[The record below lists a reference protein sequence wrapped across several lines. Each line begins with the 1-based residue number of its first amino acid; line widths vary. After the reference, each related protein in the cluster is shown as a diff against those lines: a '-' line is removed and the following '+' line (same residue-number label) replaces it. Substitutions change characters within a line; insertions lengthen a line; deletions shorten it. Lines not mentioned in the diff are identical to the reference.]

1 MRLSKIK
8 LAGFKS
14 FVDPTVLHFPSNLVG
29 VVGPNGCGKSNI
41 IDAVRWV
48 MGESSARSLRGENMT
63 DVIFNGSSSRKP
75 VGQASIE
82 LVFDNSEGRLGGPWA
97 SYAEIAVK
105 RLVGRD
111 SQSTYFLNGARC
123 RRRDI
128 ADLFLGTGLGPRSY
142 AIIEQG
148 MISRVIEARPED
160 LRLFLEEAA
169 GISKY
174 KERRR
179 ETETRIRHTRE
190 NLDRL
195 NDVREELN
203 RQLQH
208 LQRQARAAE
217 QYRELRA
224 EERRLRTELLTLR
237 WRSLQTEI
245 LEFEQAL
252 RQQETA
258 LEGTLAEQRRLE
270 AALEAGRA
278 QRLELNEIFNATQG
292 RYYQA
297 GAEISRLEQ
306 YLQHQRELRRRR
318 EEDWQQASTA
328 LVQVETQ
335 RHLDRDQ
342 HAASASALLEA
353 EPRLGSALTTETE
366 AGAALSAAENAL
378 REGQA
383 DWEDFSRRSGEAQRQ
398 ADVERTRIEH
408 LDRQLL
414 QGERRLERLRLE
426 QEQLA
431 DADLEQN
438 LAERREMEQGIA
450 EDLRQA
456 QEQLASVETELRV
469 TRETRQRVDYELRA
483 TQERWQ
489 TGRGRLASLHTLQ
502 EAALGRRD
510 HGVRDWLDTQGLS
523 AAPRLAEQ
531 LEVESGWE
539 MAVEAALT
547 GWLDAVCVPDLDD
560 PARAARASLS
570 QGRLTLFEPPPCD
583 AAPPLSHPLPNS
595 IHPAGKCREEGES
608 NPLTA
613 RIQAPW
619 PLTGLLEPVRTVANI
634 TEALASR
641 SQLQPDEIL
650 VTPDGVLCGRHWL
663 RLARGG
669 EEDGVLAREREIRQL
684 ETLLENDA
692 REVEQQTAQLAQLR
706 HQQGELE
713 QQRRE
718 VQQTVNQRHRD
729 WAHAQSEVK
738 TAQAHWE
745 QARARREA
753 LVEEQEELD
762 FQCEQEREQVQMAR
776 MRLED
781 ALLTLE
787 NLCAEQAELS
797 NRRERLQEDY
807 QHCRTRSEAARQ
819 EATRQAA
826 ALEAL
831 RVQVAATN
839 QALERLDL
847 QQRQLQER
855 CDRLTAERLTDSDE
869 LLQNAEDELAN
880 WLENRLAVETEL
892 AKARQRLEA
901 QDAELTTGEK
911 ARGRCERQAEAQRR
925 QMEEQRLASS
935 EARVRQHSLREQLAE
950 LETDPETVASTL
962 PVETEEK
969 DWLSRLEQIERRIQR
984 LGAINL
990 AAIEEFAELSE
1001 RQQYLDAQNADLL
1014 EALATLENAIRQMD
1028 RETRARFRETFEQV
1042 NAGLRELFPRLFGGG
1057 EAHLELTGEDVLDAG
1072 VAIMAKPPGKRIG
1085 SISLL
1090 SGGEKALT
1098 AVALVFAIF
1107 QLNPAPF
1114 CLLDEVDA
1122 PLDEANVRRF
1132 GALVQ
1137 DMATQVQF
1145 VFITHNKAT
1154 MEIAEH
1160 LAGVTM
1166 QEAGVSRLVA
1176 VDVEAAARLA
1186 GVN

>member
-8 LAGFKS
+8 LVGFKS
-14 FVDPTVLHFPSNLVG
+14 FVDPTVLHLPSSLVG

-63 DVIFNGSSSRKP
+63 DVIFNGSASRKP

-82 LVFDNSEGRLGGPWA
+82 LVFDNSAGRLGGPWA

-111 SQSTYFLNGARC
+111 SQSSYFLNGSRC

-217 QYRELRA
+217 QYRDFRTEERQLRA
-224 EERRLRTELLTLR
+224 ELLTLR
-237 WRSLQTEI
+237 WRGLQTEI
-245 LEFEQAL
+245 LEFENAQ

-258 LEGTLAEQRRLE
+258 LEATLAEQRRLE
-270 AALEAGRA
+270 ATLEIGRA
-278 QRLELNEIFNATQG
+278 RRLELNEIFNATQG

-318 EEDWQQASTA
+318 EEDWQQTAAALEQVESQRALDGEQRDEWATA
-328 LVQVETQ
+328 LVEAEPE
-335 RHLDRDQ
+335 L
-342 HAASASALLEA
+342 ASAL
-353 EPRLGSALTTETE
+353 TDETE
-366 AGAALSAAENAL
+366 AGAGLSAAESAL

-383 DWEDFSRRSGEAQRQ
+383 DWEDFSRRRGEAQRQ
-398 ADVERTRIEH
+398 AEVERTRIEH

-414 QGERRLERLRLE
+414 QGERRLERLRFE

-431 DADLEQN
+431 DSDLEQE
-438 LAERREMEQGIA
+438 LTERREIEQGIA
-450 EDLRQA
+450 EDLQGA
-456 QEQLASVETELRV
+456 QEQLARVEADLNA
-469 TRETRQRVDYELRA
+469 TRETRQQVEQQLRA
-483 TQERWQ
+483 AQERLQ
-489 TGRGRLASLHTLQ
+489 TGRGRLASLQTLQ
-502 EAALGRRD
+502 EAALGRQES
-510 HGVRDWLDTQGLS
+510 GVQDWLRVQGLTD
-523 AAPRLAEQ
+523 APRLAEQ
-531 LEVESGWE
+531 LDVEAGWE
-539 MAVEAALT
+539 AAVEAALA
-547 GWLDAVCVPDLDD
+547 GWLDAVCVAQLDD
-560 PARAARASLS
+560 SALAARASLS
-570 QGRLTLFEPPPCD
+570 QGRLTLFEPPNETPS
-583 AAPPLSHPLPNS
+583 PLAEKSGS
-595 IHPAGKCREEGES
+595 EGGERWS
-608 NPLTA
+608 LST

-619 PLTGLLEPVRTVANI
+619 PLTGLLDQMRTVASI
-634 TEALASR
+634 TEALANR
-641 SQLQPDEIL
+641 MHLQPGEIL

-669 EEDGVLAREREIRQL
+669 EEDGLLAREREIRQL
-684 ETLLENDA
+684 QTRLDGDA
-692 REVEQQTAQLAQLR
+692 LEVERQTTQLDQLR
-706 HQQGELE
+706 DRQRELE

-718 VQQTVNQRHRD
+718 AQQAVNQGHRD
-729 WAHAQSEVK
+729 QAHAQSDIK
-738 TAQAHWE
+738 TAQARWE
-745 QARARREA
+745 QALARRET
-753 LVEEQEELD
+753 LVEEQAELD
-762 FQCEQEREQVQMAR
+762 DQCEQDREQVQLAR

-781 ALLTLE
+781 ALLILE
-787 NLCAEQAELS
+787 NLQTEQAELS
-797 NRRERLQEDY
+797 ERRERLQGEY
-807 QHCRTRSEAARQ
+807 QQCRTRAENTRQEAARQ
-819 EATRQAA
+819 VA

-831 RVQVAATN
+831 RVRVTAADR
-839 QALERLDL
+839 ALERLDL
-847 QQRQLQER
+847 QHRQLLER
-855 CDRLTAERLTDSDE
+855 RDRLAEERVTDGDE
-869 LLQNAEDELAN
+869 LLQTAADELAN
-880 WLENRLAVETEL
+880 WLETRLAVEGELTE
-892 AKARQRLEA
+892 ARQRLET
-901 QDAELTTGEK
+901 QDTELTAGEQ

-925 QMEEQRLASS
+925 QIEEQRLASS
-935 EARVRQHSLREQLAE
+935 EARVRQQSLREQLAE
-950 LETDPETVASTL
+950 LETDPETVAPTL
-962 PVETEEK
+962 PAEAVES
-969 DWLSRLEQIERRIQR
+969 DWLTRLEQIERRIQR

-990 AAIEEFAELSE
+990 AAIQEFAELSE
-1001 RQQYLDAQNADLL
+1001 RKEYLDAQNADLL
-1014 EALATLENAIRQMD
+1014 EALATLETAIRQMD

-1042 NAGLRELFPRLFGGG
+1042 NTGLQTLFPRLFGGG
-1057 EAHLELTGEDVLDAG
+1057 EAHLQLTGEDVLDAG

-1154 MEIAEH
+1154 MEIADH

-1166 QEAGVSRLVA
+1166 QEPGVSRLVA

-1186 GVN
+1186 GVG